1 MENFVAECTQSIL
14 NGELEA
20 IATQLVSPVGED
32 IKEET
37 LTSLIFEEMI
47 IDMKAKAPTL
57 WKLLRSMAY
66 TSGQQKQNTEKNP
79 DKVSC
84 PVYQVDITNSLCSLK
99 DCPNDYINAFV
110 HMIPSP

>member
-1 MENFVAECTQSIL
+1 METFAAECTQSVL

-47 IDMKAKAPTL
+47 IDMQAKAPTL
-57 WKLLRSMAY
+57 WKLLCSMAY
-66 TSGQQKQNTEKNP
+66 TLGQQKRNTEKNP
-79 DKVSC
+79 DKVSY
-84 PVYQVDITNSLCSLK
+84 PVYQVDITNSLCPLK
-99 DCPNDYINAFV
+99 DCPNDYINALV
-110 HMIPSP
+110 HTIPSP